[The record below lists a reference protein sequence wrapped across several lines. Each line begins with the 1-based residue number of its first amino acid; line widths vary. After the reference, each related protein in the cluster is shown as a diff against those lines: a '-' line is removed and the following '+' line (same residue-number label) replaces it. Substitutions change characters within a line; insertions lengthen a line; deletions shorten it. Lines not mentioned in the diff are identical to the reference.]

1 MIHPVRLHELP
12 QVFGHQ
18 GIGYFIPLR
27 RPSMI
32 ALINDKNGEMIS
44 PLARQ
49 RLPIVQRSEKTM
61 QDNERVALP
70 ESLIIEFHKTKV

>member
-1 MIHPVRLHELP
+1 MV
-12 QVFGHQ
+12 
-18 GIGYFIPLR
+18 
-27 RPSMI
+27 
-32 ALINDKNGEMIS
+32 ALINDKDGEMIS

-61 QDNERVALP
+61 QDNEWVALP